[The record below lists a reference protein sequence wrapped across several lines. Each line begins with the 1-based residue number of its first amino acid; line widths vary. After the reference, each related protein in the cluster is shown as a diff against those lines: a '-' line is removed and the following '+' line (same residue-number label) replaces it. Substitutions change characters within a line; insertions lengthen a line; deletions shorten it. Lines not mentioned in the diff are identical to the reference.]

1 MMKKLM
7 LLLLAVL
14 LLSGTAAAEGNY
26 LIVCPEGAPALAV
39 ASLKDHVQT
48 IDAATIAAP
57 FSSEEAD
64 FIIAPVNAGA
74 KLFKAGKS
82 TYRLAA
88 VVTWGN
94 LVFASQIPDF
104 TLESMNGKEVT
115 LFGENTINAS
125 VALYIL
131 KEKGITPS
139 GVTYLAGAKQTQELL
154 VNQAD
159 AVVMTAEPAATA
171 AWMANNGITAIS
183 LTDLFR
189 DLTGDEG
196 YVQAGLFVREKT
208 LQENAGQVDAWLA
221 EIRASADLCETDPEA
236 AAAAAVGM
244 EILNNEKVALRAI
257 PNCHIHYVPAS
268 EVKELVEKT
277 AAIDLSQFGGEA
289 PADDFYYESK

>member
-1 MMKKLM
+1 MKKGILLFVVM
-7 LLLLAVL
+7 LLLF
-14 LLSGTAAAEGNY
+14 GTAFAEGNY

-48 IDAATIAAP
+48 IDAAAIAAP

-82 TYRLAA
+82 SYRLAA

-131 KEKGITPS
+131 KEK
-139 GVTYLAGAKQTQELL
+139 
-154 VNQAD
+154 
-159 AVVMTAEPAATA
+159 
-171 AWMANNGITAIS
+171 
-183 LTDLFR
+183 
-189 DLTGDEG
+189 
-196 YVQAGLFVREKT
+196 
-208 LQENAGQVDAWLA
+208 
-221 EIRASADLCETDPEA
+221 
-236 AAAAAVGM
+236 
-244 EILNNEKVALRAI
+244 
-257 PNCHIHYVPAS
+257 
-268 EVKELVEKT
+268 
-277 AAIDLSQFGGEA
+277 
-289 PADDFYYESK
+289 